1 MKSHIPDTV
10 VKAAAERWIADPRL
24 TLAAVGK
31 EIGLSKSQVCARF
44 FALGYRAERKP
55 RGKIHDART
64 ARDRAEAERKAALVA
79 ERAAKNLTRHG
90 DKRADITRA
99 LWLRYPAESAQ
110 VLATEV
116 GWATTGLINAWK
128 GLGYDPL
135 AVMRAKMRQDALARH
150 AAAGTKLRVRK

>member
-1 MKSHIPDTV
+1 MKSPIPDIV
-10 VKAAAERWIADPRL
+10 IKAAAERWIADQRL
-24 TLAAVGK
+24 TLRSIGK
-31 EIGLSKSQVCARF
+31 QLGLSKSRLSARF
-44 FALGYRAERKP
+44 FELGYRSERKP

-64 ARDRAEAERKAALVA
+64 ARDRAEADRRAALAA

-135 AVMRAKMRQDALARH
+135 AVMRAKMRQDALDRH